1 MFASSTETQ
10 DQLSNM
16 TVGSLGLCNKKTGK
30 QEIETAWLHR
40 RISFVPNNTI
50 QARMSDDVWTMKKKQ

>member
-1 MFASSTETQ
+1 
-10 DQLSNM
+10 M
-16 TVGSLGLCNKKTGK
+16 TIGSLGLCNEKTGK
-30 QEIETAWLHR
+30 QKIETAWLHR